1 MEYLGSIRAQESM
14 TCHHLTKL
22 LTQMSRN
29 CPRYRISNPGKPV
42 SSSSLDLNL
51 IDIISKHQHIPR
63 PTLDHIKYENW
74 LKWSQNLSK
83 WLILTDEA
91 YLAIINLLPD
101 AEDTESRAFMK
112 LWTMRWY
119 QFRSFH
125 AFVST
130 CRAQASIC
138 KEVSYCWLP
147 TLLILHELKGEMP
160 DLAHY
165 INFQIGESPDEPE
178 RMMYRQFDR
187 IVGGILHTL
196 NRDNQSSLQRVH
208 SFLFNFWISSSLQK
222 ADHCKL
228 HREPAQ
234 GSGCGQRSRCRA
246 RRGTYT
252 YTFLPIIQQEYL
264 HLPDTSHMKSWSW
277 IENSKGGRTRMK
289 VTTSRSQ
296 RVTN

>member
-178 RMMYRQFDR
+178 RTTNPPCRGF
-187 IVGGILHTL
+187 IL
-196 NRDNQSSLQRVH
+196 
-208 SFLFNFWISSSLQK
+208 SSSIFEL
-222 ADHCKL
+222 APACRRL
-228 HREPAQ
+228 TTVSCTESRHREADADNAHAAARAGEPTPT
-234 GSGCGQRSRCRA
+234 RSFPLYNKN
-246 RRGTYT
+246 TYI
-252 YTFLPIIQQEYL
+252 FPVQAI
-264 HLPDTSHMKSWSW
+264 
-277 IENSKGGRTRMK
+277 
-289 VTTSRSQ
+289 
-296 RVTN
+296 